1 LLAGDGLLEI
11 ELRADLKQAIEAG
24 GLTVAYQPIVD
35 LATRRTVG
43 VEALAR
49 WHHPMRGEIPPTQ
62 FIPLAEAAE
71 LIVPLGRW
79 ILREACRTV
88 QALRAAPEG
97 PDDLHVSVNIS
108 PRQLLHDSI
117 VADVR
122 AALADSGLE
131 PASLTLEITEG
142 VLVEKAGPSL
152 AALEGLKS
160 LGVRIAIDDF
170 GTGYSS
176 LSYLSRL
183 PIDVLKIDRSFVA
196 DIGTSRQAAALVRSI
211 VKIGQT
217 LELETI
223 AEGVE
228 TEPQL
233 DRLRRLGAKFGQ
245 GYLFA
250 RPLTADALA
259 DLLIASD
266 SLDAA

>member
-1 LLAGDGLLEI
+1 MTS
-11 ELRADLKQAIEAG
+11 R
-24 GLTVAYQPIVD
+24 

-49 WHHPMRGEIPPTQ
+49 WTHPTRGVIPPSQ

-79 ILREACRTV
+79 VLQEACRTV
-88 QALRAAPEG
+88 QAWRASPDG
-97 PDDLHVSVNIS
+97 PDDLRLSVNMS
-108 PRQLLHDSI
+108 PRQLLHDAI
-117 VADVR
+117 VDDVH
-122 AALADSGLE
+122 AALADSGLD

-142 VLVEKAGPSL
+142 VLVEEAGASL
-152 AALEGLKS
+152 AALAGLKS

-183 PIDVLKIDRSFVA
+183 PIDVLKIDQSFVA
-196 DIGTSRQAAALVRSI
+196 DIVTSRQAAALVRSI
-211 VKIGQT
+211 VTIGQA

-228 TEPQL
+228 TEEQL
-233 DRLRRLGAKFGQ
+233 EHLVRLGAKHGQGSLLGQ

-250 RPLTADALA
+250 RPLAADELPGQ
-259 DLLIASD
+259 LLWSTG
-266 SLDAA
+266 SLDPAV